1 MPFGDTAGVVRGTLT
16 SVTTTYAPLS
26 RASGLAVGGLVLAVV
41 VGLGSFLLGLVPFVV
56 EPPGS
61 ADPVSCGSTWFRG
74 AGLPAEC
81 HTELDVWA
89 VAAQTGLVV
98 AAVLVVGSALAYV
111 RARRK
116 QGEQSAG
123 SGLSGSGKAGPGP
136 TGSGPAAQGPA
147 GPGGQAPAL
156 RGGH

>member
-1 MPFGDTAGVVRGTLT
+1 MLGRTREGETPFGDTAGVVRGTLT
-16 SVTTTYAPLS
+16 SVTTTYAPVS
-26 RASGLAVGGLVLAVV
+26 RASGLAVGGLVLTVV

-61 ADPVSCGSTWFRG
+61 ADPVNCGSTWFRG

-89 VAAQTGLVV
+89 VAAQAGLVV
-98 AAVLVVGSALAYV
+98 AAVLVVGSAMAYV

-116 QGEQSAG
+116 QGEQ
-123 SGLSGSGKAGPGP
+123 
-136 TGSGPAAQGPA
+136 
-147 GPGGQAPAL
+147 APAL